1 MDVIDERLSFLRG
14 EDVEASYRRA
24 EIAKYRNNP
33 LIEALQ
39 PIHDVPVVIKKLTKK
54 VSFHERDRSKNTI
67 LRLHCIYDLPR
78 LVQPLENH
86 LRIEQSLSILI
97 RDGYVDRNPLT
108 VNGVRLRNEG
118 ADNVAKAM
126 QAFEQSKKTSQTVS
140 FDNKSYKTSGGGLS
154 IIGVSGMGKTTA
166 INNILM
172 TMYPAQVIRHGQYKE
187 RNINSTQIV
196 WLKLECPPKGSIK
209 ALCLN
214 FFQVLKDLV
223 GDEHYDKFIIKGT
236 VEQMIPVMAQM
247 CATYLIG
254 ALIIDEIQHL
264 SGNTDVE
271 EHMLNFFVTLKNM
284 LGIPVVL
291 IGTNKAWDMLS
302 KEFRQLRRACEH
314 FGVVFWERMEFRP
327 LGAPIDSEMGM
338 DWKIFLSAL
347 WRYQWTR
354 NPIELDDLLNIAMYE
369 YSQGVTD
376 IAIKL
381 FMVAQWR
388 AINNGKESLTPQI
401 IRDVIDNEL
410 CALKPVL
417 LALKLNDYVKLE
429 SLKDIYIKDLKIDK
443 FFDKALSELAKKQLT
458 VAKSESDTSLKDEV
472 DIAYEATK
480 WLMEAQVP
488 AQQADMI
495 VKSLV
500 EANKGIVLPELKS
513 KAFQTYSKIK
523 NNVDK
528 NQKNNRKKTFN
539 TEGDSSGDVV
549 ETITGNIL
557 AVGSV

>member
-1 MDVIDERLSFLRG
+1 MDVFGERLSFLRG
-14 EDVEASYRRA
+14 EDVVASYRRT
-24 EIAKYRNNP
+24 EIAKYRDNP

-39 PIHDVPVVIKKLTKK
+39 SIHDVPIVIKKLTKK

-108 VNGVRLRNEG
+108 VNGVRIRNEA

-126 QAFEQSKKTSQTVS
+126 EAFEQSKKTSQTVS

-172 TMYPAQVIRHGQYKE
+172 TMYPAQVIRHGQYKG

-247 CATYLIG
+247 CATYMIG
-254 ALIIDEIQHL
+254 VLIIDEIQHL

-291 IGTNKAWDMLS
+291 IGTNKAWEMLS

-327 LGAPIDSEMGM
+327 LDAPFDSATGM
-338 DWKIFLSAL
+338 EWEIFLTAL
-347 WRYQWTR
+347 WKYQWTR
-354 NPIELDDLLNIAMYE
+354 NPIEIDDLLNHAMYE

-388 AINNGKESLTPQI
+388 AINNETEFLTPQI

-417 LALKLNDYVKLE
+417 LALKLNDYAKLE
-429 SLKDIYIKDLKIDK
+429 SLKDIYIRDLKIDK
-443 FFDKALSELAKKQLT
+443 FFDRALSELAKKQFT
-458 VAKSESDTSLKDEV
+458 AAKAESDSNSKDEV
-472 DIAYEATK
+472 DVAYEATK

-488 AQQADMI
+488 AHQADLI
-495 VKSLV
+495 VKSLI
-500 EANKGIVLPELKS
+500 EGNKSILLPELKNA
-513 KAFQTYSKIK
+513 AFQAYTKIK
-523 NNVDK
+523 SKVERKQRSGENRRNKPDV
-528 NQKNNRKKTFN
+528 QKLHAEISESTLK
-539 TEGDSSGDVV
+539 
-549 ETITGNIL
+549 I
-557 AVGSV
+557 GSI